1 MKLLQT
7 LSTLLLVFISCSTFA
22 QKFGFDTV
30 LKEFPDQPTVFCVP
44 NNEQNIDLLQN
55 NDIHVKFSN
64 DQWLFITTTPKWINE
79 HTLNGELTDFYF
91 EYAPPALLADSAR
104 GHHFV
109 NQVQSG
115 LAPLESSYTGANV
128 IVGVVDQG
136 LDYTHP
142 DFIDDQGRTRVL
154 RYWDHTMNGPN
165 SPAPYGYGNVWDSTE
180 INLGL
185 CTSNEETSAHGSTV
199 TGMAAGNGFANG
211 QHKGM
216 APDANIVF
224 VETNFNLPNWTLT
237 IADAVDYIF
246 KVADTLD
253 MPAVVNLS
261 LGAYFGSHDGK
272 DPAGQAIENLLDAK
286 AGRIV
291 VCAAGNSGAQ
301 GKYHVRN
308 TVTAD
313 TSFTWFLNN
322 PSNVISPNAIF
333 FDLWSDL
340 SEANWDFALGADSP
354 SYSFRGRS
362 NFHGAQSSLGG
373 SPIIDTIWNNGN
385 RIATFEAYT
394 EVVSGNYHLQL
405 LVNNV
410 DSTDYLFRFETTGSG
425 SYDLW
430 SGSWAGFNTIV
441 ESIPSPA
448 TMPDIVHYVLPDSL
462 QSIVSSWNC
471 SDKVISVGNMRSMIE
486 YEDLD
491 GNQQIDASTAVGD
504 LSPNSSKGPNRQ
516 GNTKPDV
523 VAAGDFTFGPAP
535 EWVLLNPAYNL
546 VIDSGGMHVLNG
558 GTSMASPVVAG
569 IAALYLERCRY
580 ATYDQF
586 KNDLIT
592 SSYSDSYTGAVPN
605 FAFGNGKPNAYDLL
619 QEQTL
624 PLQPVISYVGN
635 TLESTSS
642 AQYQWYVDGSTIPG
656 ETSQSITPQAPYG
669 SYEVMIINNDG
680 CSSIS
685 NPMQVTAGIT
695 LPDETTKLFP
705 NPSEGTF
712 SLSDGHFPEDLL
724 IIDMNGKQADF
735 TKDSDGTYE
744 LSNPSNGTYIVN
756 YVYNGLKY
764 QGKLIIRK

>member
-1 MKLLQT
+1 MKLQQT
-7 LSTLLLVFISCSTFA
+7 LSTLLLVFISCASFA

-30 LKEFPDQPTVFCVP
+30 FKEFPDQPTVFCVP

-55 NDIHVKFSN
+55 DGIQVKFSN

-109 NQVQSG
+109 NQVHSG
-115 LAPLESSYTGANV
+115 LAPLGNSYTGANV

-165 SPAPYGYGNVWDSTE
+165 SPAPYGYGHVWDSTE

-199 TGMAAGNGFANG
+199 TGMAAGNGSANG

-224 VETNFNLPNWTLT
+224 VETDFNLPNWTLT

-261 LGAYFGSHDGK
+261 LGSYFGSHDGK

-286 AGRIV
+286 SGRIV

-301 GKYHVRN
+301 EKYHVRN

-322 PSNVISPNAIF
+322 PSNTISPNAIF
-333 FDLWSDL
+333 FDLWSDQN
-340 SEANWDFALGADSP
+340 EANWDFALGADSP
-354 SYSFRGRS
+354 SYSFRGRT

-373 SPIIDTIWNNGN
+373 TPILDTIWNNGN

-394 EVVSGNYHLQL
+394 EIVNGNYHLQL

-410 DSTDYLFRFETTGSG
+410 DSTNYLYRFETTGSG

-430 SGSWAGFNTIV
+430 SGSWIGLNTIV

-486 YEDLD
+486 YEDID

-535 EWVLLNPAYNL
+535 EWALLNPAYSFL
-546 VIDSGGMHVLNG
+546 VDSGGMHILNG

-586 KNDLIT
+586 KADLIT
-592 SSYSDSYTGAVPN
+592 TSYSDSYTGTVPN
-605 FAFGNGKPNAYDLL
+605 FAFGNGKPNAFALL

-624 PLQPVISYVGN
+624 PAQPVIGYVGN

-642 AQYQWYVDGSTIPG
+642 TQYQWYLDGNEMSG
-656 ETSQSITPQAPYG
+656 ETMQFVTPQPPYG
-669 SYEVMIINNDG
+669 SYEVMIINDDG

-685 NPMQVTAGIT
+685 APVQVTAGIE
-695 LPDETTKLFP
+695 LSDENVVLYP
-705 NPSEGTF
+705 NPSNGSF
-712 SLSDGHFPEDLL
+712 QLPESHDPNDLK
-724 IIDMNGKQADF
+724 IIDMNGKECTFVQNENGKYSLNA
-735 TKDSDGTYE
+735 
-744 LSNPSNGTYIVN
+744 PSNGTYIVRYSINGSN
-756 YVYNGLKY
+756 YL
-764 QGKLIIRK
+764 GKLIIRK